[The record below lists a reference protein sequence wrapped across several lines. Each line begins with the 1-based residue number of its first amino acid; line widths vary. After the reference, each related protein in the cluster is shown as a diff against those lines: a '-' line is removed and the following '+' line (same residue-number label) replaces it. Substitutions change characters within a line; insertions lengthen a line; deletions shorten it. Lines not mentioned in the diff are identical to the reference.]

1 MAEKMCRSVQCPGVR
16 GEECSRVS
24 GRERQRESCSKPARD
39 QIVITRAEQGRT
51 EAPTLVRTRRSV
63 QSQLSRQRTGRR
75 YRKRTAPHLS
85 ARLCVEEVRG
95 GRLSEEC
102 ELTVGGDRSCF
113 YERSSLLLPR
123 QQASQELAAQP
134 ASCAAATAV
143 AGSRTGCTKMLLE
156 PLTDFSK
163 RGSWRL

>member
-1 MAEKMCRSVQCPGVR
+1 MLPPSELRHRDAHNAAPRS
-16 GEECSRVS
+16 SA
-24 GRERQRESCSKPARD
+24 PARD

-102 ELTVGGDRSCF
+102 ELTVGREHEHFVVVTRRQKLRTSRVGFRLRTYRVEFRLKPERLRDDNGGVVRRSIV
-113 YERSSLLLPR
+113 LLRTFIP
-123 QQASQELAAQP
+123 P
-134 ASCAAATAV
+134 AAAAAGKPGTGSTA
-143 AGSRTGCTKMLLE
+143 R
-156 PLTDFSK
+156 
-163 RGSWRL
+163 